1 MQRFFHKVT
10 GVVASLYTRNRQICA
25 HSVIEID
32 IDVYPLYSV
41 PSVKKKNGKATQSTL
56 SERFWSISAVCIQ
69 RNQTYL
75 QNHILLYAC
84 NYIIHTCTSV
94 ECVCIRTSTSTIC
107 TFHDAFWR
115 VVNNSL
121 AALMS
126 GKAPK
131 VPGEVFP
138 LRSSEVGV
146 GFYTHG
152 EMVLVFW
159 DFV

>member
-1 MQRFFHKVT
+1 M
-10 GVVASLYTRNRQICA
+10 SILYIVFQA
-25 HSVIEID
+25 W
-32 IDVYPLYSV
+32 
-41 PSVKKKNGKATQSTL
+41 KKNEKATQSTL

-131 VPGEVFP
+131 VAGEDFFHFDHQR
-138 LRSSEVGV
+138 L
-146 GFYTHG
+146 
-152 EMVLVFW
+152 VLVSTPMERRCWFFGILW
-159 DFV
+159 GYHQSRGWESHPALLTLTLLRLSTNGWIPWVA